1 MTGSFALKPIP
12 SESGIDDKFSPPSVA
27 EDFFLLL
34 YPNRIQA
41 ILCPVGCRNWTT
53 ISKHFLLPDETIL
66 DAIDGKKAEIYGLKF
81 GDETRFAVLDI
92 DKNSQYRN
100 ALELENLQVKF
111 AAVGLIAKP
120 YRSSESGGWH
130 LYIFFEE
137 WANRDQVQH
146 CLSDWLRAHG
156 YEIRNGILEVNPSG
170 MGLRL
175 PLQPGF
181 AWLDSRGNLIQR
193 REELTRDEA
202 LASFLRDLEENK
214 RNWSEAKNRIESELE
229 AIDRS
234 RDRDA
239 LAHQK
244 AIDIDGFEKLF
255 SYRLIAETYEEGRRI
270 WQEGLTKTGQ
280 RHDAIKAIE
289 HYLWHGDEVAGVP
302 ALPATEN
309 DEARYN
315 LILRWLE
322 ERHNGFCNHINR
334 GKWHKV
340 KADIKRACLWRRRSE
355 TYKVRTPY
363 LMSERAI
370 EVLIARSK
378 KSRRMWTMEDLQK
391 GNDGRLA
398 EARRKIKEATEQ
410 LIAQGRRVTLRQL
423 MRMTGC
429 HKETLNKHAD
439 IWKMSSVS
447 ITRVAGDKSPF
458 LDLDQG
464 MGGRAPGPCSEK
476 EKEKEF
482 LDPSDVGD
490 SGDLDVIEDSGS
502 VELAPIVI
510 TPPLLLPGSKPTSEP
525 PASSP
530 SPSGCFASLDAGA
543 QVRRYSGRG
552 SGAAGGS
559 EQEPKQPSSLQDK
572 CKQTGGMDGTL
583 FVILQTYRAE
593 KKQTNPPVWRGR
605 APPVTQRS

>member
-1 MTGSFALKPIP
+1 VTGNFALKPIP

-27 EDFFLLL
+27 EDFFFSL

-53 ISKHFLLPDETIL
+53 ISKQFPLPDETIL
-66 DAIDGKKAEIYGLKF
+66 AAIDGKKSEIYGLKF

-100 ALELENLQVKF
+100 ALELGNLQTKL

-137 WANRDQVQH
+137 WANRDQVQR

-156 YEIRNGILEVNPSG
+156 YEIRNGVLEVNPSG

-175 PLQPGF
+175 PLQSGF
-181 AWLDSRGNLIQR
+181 AWLDNEGNLIR
-193 REELTRDEA
+193 TREELTRDEA
-202 LASFLRDLEENK
+202 IASFVFDLEENK

-244 AIDIDGFEKLF
+244 AIDTDGFEKLF
-255 SYRLIAETYEEGRRI
+255 NYRLIAETYEEGRRI

-289 HYLWHGDEVAGVP
+289 HYLWHGDQIAGVP

-315 LILRWLE
+315 LILRWME

-340 KADIKRACLWRRRSE
+340 KADIKRACFWRRRSE
-355 TYKVRTPY
+355 AFKVRTPY
-363 LMSERAI
+363 PLTERAI

-378 KSRRMWTMEDLQK
+378 RTRRMWTMEDLQK
-391 GNDGRLA
+391 GNEGRLA
-398 EARRKIKEATEQ
+398 EARRKIAEATGQ

-429 HKETLNKHAD
+429 HYDTLNKHAD
-439 IWKMSSVS
+439 IWKVSVVSISSVS
-447 ITRVAGDKSPF
+447 GDQSPF
-458 LDLDQG
+458 LDLDLG
-464 MGGRAPGPCSEK
+464 VGGTAPGSEEEKK
-476 EKEKEF
+476 EI
-482 LDPSDVGD
+482 LDPPGFED
-490 SGDLDVIEDSGS
+490 SGDLDDSEALES

-510 TPPLLLPGSKPTSEP
+510 TPPLLLPGSKPTSEL

-552 SGAAGGS
+552 SGAAGGL
-559 EQEPKQPSSLQDK
+559 EQEPNSQA
-572 CKQTGGMDGTL
+572 TGADTSVV

-593 KKQTNPPVWRGR
+593 KKRTRAPVWRGR

>member
-1 MTGSFALKPIP
+1 M
-12 SESGIDDKFSPPSVA
+12 
-27 EDFFLLL
+27 
-34 YPNRIQA
+34 QA

-53 ISKHFLLPDETIL
+53 ISKHFPLPDETIL
-66 DAIDGKKAEIYGLKF
+66 AAIDGKKSEIYGLKF

-100 ALELENLQVKF
+100 ALELGNLQAKL

-137 WANRDQVQH
+137 WANRDQVQR

-156 YEIRNGILEVNPSG
+156 YEIRNGVLEVNPSG

-175 PLQPGF
+175 PLQSGF
-181 AWLDSRGNLIQR
+181 AWLDNEGNLIR
-193 REELTRDEA
+193 TREELTRDEA
-202 LASFLRDLEENK
+202 IASFVLDLEKNK

-229 AIDRS
+229 AIDRA

-244 AIDIDGFEKLF
+244 AIDTDGFEKLF
-255 SYRLIAETYEEGRRI
+255 NYRLIAETYEEGRRI

-315 LILRWLE
+315 LILRWIE

-340 KADIKRACLWRRRSE
+340 KADIKRACFWRRRSE
-355 TYKVRTPY
+355 AFKVRTPY
-363 LMSERAI
+363 PLTERAI

-378 KSRRMWTMEDLQK
+378 RTRRMWTMEDLQK
-391 GNDGRLA
+391 GNEGRLA
-398 EARRKIKEATEQ
+398 EARRKIAEATGQ

-429 HKETLNKHAD
+429 HYDTLNKHAD
-439 IWKMSSVS
+439 IWKVSVVSISSVS
-447 ITRVAGDKSPF
+447 GDQSPF
-458 LDLDQG
+458 LDLDLG
-464 MGGRAPGPCSEK
+464 VGGTAPGSEEEKK
-476 EKEKEF
+476 EIS
-482 LDPSDVGD
+482 DPPGFED
-490 SGDLDVIEDSGS
+490 SGDLDDSEVLES

-510 TPPLLLPGSKPTSEP
+510 TPPLLLPGSKPTSES

-552 SGAAGGS
+552 SGAAGGL
-559 EQEPKQPSSLQDK
+559 EPKPSSQA
-572 CKQTGGMDGTL
+572 TGADTCAV

-593 KKQTNPPVWRGR
+593 RKQTTAPVWRGR
-605 APPVTQRS
+605 GPPLKL

>member
-1 MTGSFALKPIP
+1 M
-12 SESGIDDKFSPPSVA
+12 
-27 EDFFLLL
+27 
-34 YPNRIQA
+34 QA

-53 ISKHFLLPDETIL
+53 ISKHFPLPDETIL
-66 DAIDGKKAEIYGLKF
+66 AAIDGKKSEIYGLKF

-100 ALELENLQVKF
+100 ALELGNLQTKL

-137 WANRDQVQH
+137 WANRDQVKR

-156 YEIRNGILEVNPSG
+156 YEIRNGVLEVNPSG

-175 PLQPGF
+175 PLQSGF
-181 AWLDSRGNLIQR
+181 AWLDNEGNLIR
-193 REELTRDEA
+193 TREELTRNEA
-202 LASFLRDLEENK
+202 IASFVLDLEKNK

-229 AIDRS
+229 AIDRA

-244 AIDIDGFEKLF
+244 AIDTDGFEKLF
-255 SYRLIAETYEEGRRI
+255 NYRLIAETYEEGRRI

-315 LILRWLE
+315 LILRWIE

-340 KADIKRACLWRRRSE
+340 KADIKRACFWRRRSE
-355 TYKVRTPY
+355 AFKVRTPY
-363 LMSERAI
+363 PLTERAI

-378 KSRRMWTMEDLQK
+378 RTRRMWTMEDLQK
-391 GNDGRLA
+391 GNEGRLA
-398 EARRKIKEATEQ
+398 EARRKIAEATGQ

-429 HKETLNKHAD
+429 HYDTLNKHAD
-439 IWKMSSVS
+439 IWKVSVVSISSVS
-447 ITRVAGDKSPF
+447 GDQSPF
-458 LDLDQG
+458 LDLDLG
-464 MGGRAPGPCSEK
+464 VGGTAPGSEEEKK
-476 EKEKEF
+476 EIS
-482 LDPSDVGD
+482 DPPGFED
-490 SGDLDVIEDSGS
+490 SGDLDDSEVLES

-510 TPPLLLPGSKPTSEP
+510 TPPLLLPGSKPTSES

-552 SGAAGGS
+552 SGAAGGL
-559 EQEPKQPSSLQDK
+559 EPKPSSQA
-572 CKQTGGMDGTL
+572 TGADTCAV
-583 FVILQTYRAE
+583 FVLWLA
-593 KKQTNPPVWRGR
+593 
-605 APPVTQRS
+605 

>member
-1 MTGSFALKPIP
+1 M
-12 SESGIDDKFSPPSVA
+12 
-27 EDFFLLL
+27 
-34 YPNRIQA
+34 
-41 ILCPVGCRNWTT
+41 CPVGCRNWTT
-53 ISKHFLLPDETIL
+53 ISKQFPLPDETIL
-66 DAIDGKKAEIYGLKF
+66 AAIDGKKSEIYGLKF

-100 ALELENLQVKF
+100 ALELGNLQTKL

-137 WANRDQVQH
+137 WANRDQVQR

-156 YEIRNGILEVNPSG
+156 YEIRNGVLEVNPSG

-175 PLQPGF
+175 PLQSGF
-181 AWLDSRGNLIQR
+181 AWLDNEGNLIR
-193 REELTRDEA
+193 TREELTRDEA
-202 LASFLRDLEENK
+202 IASFVFDLEENK

-229 AIDRS
+229 AIDRA

-244 AIDIDGFEKLF
+244 AIDTDGFEKLF
-255 SYRLIAETYEEGRRI
+255 NYRLIAETYEEGRRI

-315 LILRWLE
+315 LILRWIE

-340 KADIKRACLWRRRSE
+340 KADIKRACFWRRRSE
-355 TYKVRTPY
+355 AFKVRTPY
-363 LMSERAI
+363 PLTERAI

-378 KSRRMWTMEDLQK
+378 RTRRMWTMEDLQK
-391 GNDGRLA
+391 GNEGRLA
-398 EARRKIKEATEQ
+398 EARRKIAEATGQ

-429 HKETLNKHAD
+429 HYDTLNKHAD
-439 IWKMSSVS
+439 IWKVSVVSISSVS
-447 ITRVAGDKSPF
+447 GDQSPF
-458 LDLDQG
+458 LDLDLG
-464 MGGRAPGPCSEK
+464 VGGPAPGSEK
-476 EKEKEF
+476 EKKEI
-482 LDPSDVGD
+482 LDPSGFED
-490 SGDLDVIEDSGS
+490 SGDLDDSEVLES

-552 SGAAGGS
+552 SGAAGGL
-559 EQEPKQPSSLQDK
+559 EREPSSRA
-572 CKQTGGMDGTL
+572 TGADAPAM

-593 KKQTNPPVWRGR
+593 KKQTTAPVWRGR
-605 APPVTQRS
+605 GPPLKL

>member
-1 MTGSFALKPIP
+1 M
-12 SESGIDDKFSPPSVA
+12 
-27 EDFFLLL
+27 
-34 YPNRIQA
+34 QA

-53 ISKHFLLPDETIL
+53 ISKHFPLPDETIL
-66 DAIDGKKAEIYGLKF
+66 AAIDGKKSEIYGLKF

-100 ALELENLQVKF
+100 ALELGNLQTKL

-137 WANRDQVQH
+137 WANRDQVQR

-156 YEIRNGILEVNPSG
+156 YEIRNGVLEVNPSG

-181 AWLDSRGNLIQR
+181 AWLDNEGNLIR
-193 REELTRDEA
+193 TREELTRNEA
-202 LASFLRDLEENK
+202 IASFVLDLEKNK

-229 AIDRS
+229 AIDRA

-244 AIDIDGFEKLF
+244 AIDTDGFEKLF

-280 RHDAIKAIE
+280 RHDAIKAIV

-315 LILRWLE
+315 LILRWIE

-340 KADIKRACLWRRRSE
+340 KADIKRACFWRRRSE
-355 TYKVRTPY
+355 AFKVRTPY
-363 LMSERAI
+363 PLTERAI

-378 KSRRMWTMEDLQK
+378 RTRRMWTMEDLQK
-391 GNDGRLA
+391 GNEGRLA
-398 EARRKIKEATEQ
+398 EARRKIAEATGQ
-410 LIAQGRRVTLRQL
+410 LIAQGRQVTLRQL

-429 HKETLNKHAD
+429 HYDTLNKHAD
-439 IWKMSSVS
+439 IWKVSVVSISSVS
-447 ITRVAGDKSPF
+447 GDQSPF
-458 LDLDQG
+458 LDLDLG
-464 MGGRAPGPCSEK
+464 VGGTAPGSEEEKK
-476 EKEKEF
+476 EIS
-482 LDPSDVGD
+482 DPPGFED
-490 SGDLDVIEDSGS
+490 SGDLDDSEVLES

-552 SGAAGGS
+552 SGAAGGL
-559 EQEPKQPSSLQDK
+559 EPKPSSQA
-572 CKQTGGMDGTL
+572 TGADTCAV

-593 KKQTNPPVWRGR
+593 KKQTTAPVWRGR
-605 APPVTQRS
+605 APPVTQRA

>member
-1 MTGSFALKPIP
+1 M
-12 SESGIDDKFSPPSVA
+12 
-27 EDFFLLL
+27 
-34 YPNRIQA
+34 QA

-53 ISKHFLLPDETIL
+53 ISKHFPLPDETIL
-66 DAIDGKKAEIYGLKF
+66 AAIDGKKSEIYGLKF

-100 ALELENLQVKF
+100 ALELGNLQTKL

-137 WANRDQVQH
+137 WANRDQVQR

-156 YEIRNGILEVNPSG
+156 YEIRNGVLEVNPSG

-181 AWLDSRGNLIQR
+181 AWLDNEGNLIR
-193 REELTRDEA
+193 TREELTRNEA
-202 LASFLRDLEENK
+202 IASFVLDLEKNK

-229 AIDRS
+229 AIDRA

-244 AIDIDGFEKLF
+244 AIDTDGFEKLF

-315 LILRWLE
+315 LILRWIE

-340 KADIKRACLWRRRSE
+340 KADIKRACFWRRRSE
-355 TYKVRTPY
+355 AFKVRTPY
-363 LMSERAI
+363 PLTERAI

-378 KSRRMWTMEDLQK
+378 RTRRMWTMEDLQK
-391 GNDGRLA
+391 GNEGRLA
-398 EARRKIKEATEQ
+398 EARRKIAEATGQ
-410 LIAQGRRVTLRQL
+410 LIAQGRQVTLRQL

-429 HKETLNKHAD
+429 HYDTLNKHAD
-439 IWKMSSVS
+439 IWKVSVVSISSVS
-447 ITRVAGDKSPF
+447 GDQSPF
-458 LDLDQG
+458 LDLDLG
-464 MGGRAPGPCSEK
+464 VGGPAPGSEK
-476 EKEKEF
+476 EKKEI
-482 LDPSDVGD
+482 LDPSGFED
-490 SGDLDVIEDSGS
+490 SGDLDDSEVLES

-510 TPPLLLPGSKPTSEP
+510 TPPLLLPGSKPTSES

-552 SGAAGGS
+552 SGAAGGL
-559 EQEPKQPSSLQDK
+559 EPKPSSQA
-572 CKQTGGMDGTL
+572 TGADTCAV

-593 KKQTNPPVWRGR
+593 KKQTTAPVWRGR
-605 APPVTQRS
+605 GPPLKL

>member
-1 MTGSFALKPIP
+1 VTGNFALKPIP

-27 EDFFLLL
+27 EDFWLSL
-34 YPNRIQA
+34 YPNRMQA
-41 ILCPVGCRNWTT
+41 ILCPVGYRNWTT
-53 ISKHFLLPDETIL
+53 ISKHFPLPDETIL
-66 DAIDGKKAEIYGLKF
+66 AAIDGKKSEIYGLKF

-100 ALELENLQVKF
+100 ALELENLQAKL

-156 YEIRNGILEVNPSG
+156 YEIRNGVLEVNPSG

-181 AWLDSRGNLIQR
+181 AWLDNEGNLIR
-193 REELTRDEA
+193 TREELTKDEA
-202 LASFLRDLEENK
+202 IASFVFDLEENK

-244 AIDIDGFEKLF
+244 AIDTDGFEKLF
-255 SYRLIAETYEEGRRI
+255 NYRLIPETYEEGRRI

-315 LILRWLE
+315 LILRWME

-340 KADIKRACLWRRRSE
+340 KADIKRACFWRRRSE
-355 TYKVRTPY
+355 AFKVRTPY
-363 LMSERAI
+363 PLTERAI

-378 KSRRMWTMEDLQK
+378 RTRRMWTMEDLQK
-391 GNDGRLA
+391 GNEGRLA
-398 EARRKIKEATEQ
+398 EARRKIAEATGQ

-429 HKETLNKHAD
+429 HYDTLNKHAD
-439 IWKMSSVS
+439 IWKVSVVSISSVS
-447 ITRVAGDKSPF
+447 GDQSPF
-458 LDLDQG
+458 LDLDLG
-464 MGGRAPGPCSEK
+464 VGGTAPGSEEEKK
-476 EKEKEF
+476 EI
-482 LDPSDVGD
+482 LDPPGFED
-490 SGDLDVIEDSGS
+490 SGDLDDSEALES

-510 TPPLLLPGSKPTSEP
+510 TPPLLLPGSKPTSEL

-552 SGAAGGS
+552 SGAAGGL
-559 EQEPKQPSSLQDK
+559 EQEPNSQA
-572 CKQTGGMDGTL
+572 TGADTSVV

-593 KKQTNPPVWRGR
+593 KKRTRAPVWRGR

>member
-1 MTGSFALKPIP
+1 M
-12 SESGIDDKFSPPSVA
+12 
-27 EDFFLLL
+27 
-34 YPNRIQA
+34 QA

-53 ISKHFLLPDETIL
+53 ISKHFPLPDETIL
-66 DAIDGKKAEIYGLKF
+66 AAIDGKKSEIYGLKF

-100 ALELENLQVKF
+100 ALELGNLQTKL

-137 WANRDQVQH
+137 WANRDQVQR

-156 YEIRNGILEVNPSG
+156 YEIRNGVLEVNPSG

-181 AWLDSRGNLIQR
+181 AWLDNEGNLIR
-193 REELTRDEA
+193 TREELTRNEA
-202 LASFLRDLEENK
+202 IASFVLDLEKNK

-229 AIDRS
+229 AIDRA

-244 AIDIDGFEKLF
+244 AIDTDGFEKLF
-255 SYRLIAETYEEGRRI
+255 NYRLIAETYEEGRRI

-315 LILRWLE
+315 LILRWIE

-340 KADIKRACLWRRRSE
+340 KADIKRACFWRRRSE
-355 TYKVRTPY
+355 AFKVRTPY
-363 LMSERAI
+363 PLTERAI

-378 KSRRMWTMEDLQK
+378 RTRRMWTMEDLQK
-391 GNDGRLA
+391 GNEGRLA
-398 EARRKIKEATEQ
+398 EARRKIAEATGQ
-410 LIAQGRRVTLRQL
+410 LIAQGRQVTLRQL

-429 HKETLNKHAD
+429 HYDTLNKHAD
-439 IWKMSSVS
+439 IWKVSVVSISSVS
-447 ITRVAGDKSPF
+447 GDQSPF
-458 LDLDQG
+458 LDLDLG
-464 MGGRAPGPCSEK
+464 VGGTAPGSEEEKK
-476 EKEKEF
+476 EIS
-482 LDPSDVGD
+482 DPPGFED
-490 SGDLDVIEDSGS
+490 SGDLDDSEVLES

-552 SGAAGGS
+552 SGAAGGL
-559 EQEPKQPSSLQDK
+559 EREPSSRA
-572 CKQTGGMDGTL
+572 TGADAPAM

-593 KKQTNPPVWRGR
+593 KKQTTAPVWRGR
-605 APPVTQRS
+605 GPPLKL

>member
-1 MTGSFALKPIP
+1 M
-12 SESGIDDKFSPPSVA
+12 
-27 EDFFLLL
+27 
-34 YPNRIQA
+34 QA

-53 ISKHFLLPDETIL
+53 ISKHFPLPDETIL
-66 DAIDGKKAEIYGLKF
+66 AAIDGKKSEIYGLKF

-100 ALELENLQVKF
+100 ALELGNLQTKL

-137 WANRDQVQH
+137 WANRDQVQR

-156 YEIRNGILEVNPSG
+156 YEIRNGVLEVNPSG

-181 AWLDSRGNLIQR
+181 AWLDNEGNLIR
-193 REELTRDEA
+193 TREELTRNEA
-202 LASFLRDLEENK
+202 IASFVLDLEKNK

-229 AIDRS
+229 AIDRA

-244 AIDIDGFEKLF
+244 AIDTDGFEKLF
-255 SYRLIAETYEEGRRI
+255 NYRLIAETYEEGRRI

-315 LILRWLE
+315 LILRWIE

-340 KADIKRACLWRRRSE
+340 KADIKRACFWRRRSE
-355 TYKVRTPY
+355 AFKVRTPY
-363 LMSERAI
+363 PLTERAI

-378 KSRRMWTMEDLQK
+378 RTRRMWTMEDLQK
-391 GNDGRLA
+391 GNEGRLA
-398 EARRKIKEATEQ
+398 EARRKIAEATGQ
-410 LIAQGRRVTLRQL
+410 LIAQGRQVTLRQL

-429 HKETLNKHAD
+429 HYDTLNKHAD
-439 IWKMSSVS
+439 IWKVSVVSISSVS
-447 ITRVAGDKSPF
+447 GDQSPF
-458 LDLDQG
+458 LDLDLG
-464 MGGRAPGPCSEK
+464 VGGTAPGSEEEKK
-476 EKEKEF
+476 EIS
-482 LDPSDVGD
+482 DPPGFED
-490 SGDLDVIEDSGS
+490 SGDLDDSEVLES

-552 SGAAGGS
+552 SGAAGGL
-559 EQEPKQPSSLQDK
+559 EPEPSSQA
-572 CKQTGGMDGTL
+572 TGADTCAV

-593 KKQTNPPVWRGR
+593 KKQTTAPVWRGR
-605 APPVTQRS
+605 GPPLKL

>member
-1 MTGSFALKPIP
+1 M
-12 SESGIDDKFSPPSVA
+12 A
-27 EDFFLLL
+27 EDFFFSL

-53 ISKHFLLPDETIL
+53 ISKQFPLPDETIL
-66 DAIDGKKAEIYGLKF
+66 AAIDGKKSEIYGLKF

-100 ALELENLQVKF
+100 ALELGNLQTKL

-137 WANRDQVQH
+137 WANRDQVQR

-156 YEIRNGILEVNPSG
+156 YEIRNGVLEVNPSG

-175 PLQPGF
+175 PLQSGF
-181 AWLDSRGNLIQR
+181 AWLDNEGNLIR
-193 REELTRDEA
+193 TREELTRDEA
-202 LASFLRDLEENK
+202 IASFVFDLEENK

-244 AIDIDGFEKLF
+244 AIDTDGFEKLF
-255 SYRLIAETYEEGRRI
+255 NYRLIAETYEEGRRI

-289 HYLWHGDEVAGVP
+289 HYLWHGDQIAGVP

-315 LILRWLE
+315 LILRWME

-340 KADIKRACLWRRRSE
+340 KADIKRACFWRRRSE

-363 LMSERAI
+363 LMSENAI
-370 EVLIARSK
+370 DALIARSK
-378 KSRRMWTMEDLQK
+378 ATGRIWTMADFEK
-391 GNDGRLA
+391 GNDGRK
-398 EARRKIKEATEQ
+398 EDARKRISKALET
-410 LIAQGRRVTLRQL
+410 LIAKGQRIGRNELARAA
-423 MRMTGC
+423 GC
-429 HKETLNKHAD
+429 SPNT
-439 IWKMSSVS
+439 VS
-447 ITRVAGDKSPF
+447 RHRDLWCLLASGSGDKSPF
-458 LDLDQG
+458 LDLDLG
-464 MGGRAPGPCSEK
+464 VRGGVPGSEEEEK
-476 EKEKEF
+476 EL
-482 LDPSDVGD
+482 LDPPGFED
-490 SGDLDVIEDSGS
+490 SGDLDDSEALES

-510 TPPLLLPGSKPTSEP
+510 TPPLLLPGSEPTSEP

-552 SGAAGGS
+552 SGAAGGL
-559 EQEPKQPSSLQDK
+559 EREPSSRA
-572 CKQTGGMDGTL
+572 TGADAPAM

-593 KKQTNPPVWRGR
+593 KKQTTAPVWRGR
-605 APPVTQRS
+605 GPPLKL

>member
-1 MTGSFALKPIP
+1 M
-12 SESGIDDKFSPPSVA
+12 
-27 EDFFLLL
+27 
-34 YPNRIQA
+34 QA

-53 ISKHFLLPDETIL
+53 ISKHFPLPDQTVL
-66 DAIDGKKAEIYGLKF
+66 DAIDGKKSEIYGLKF

-100 ALELENLQVKF
+100 ALELGNLQAKL

-137 WANRDQVQH
+137 WANRDQVQR

-175 PLQPGF
+175 PLQSGF
-181 AWLDSRGNLIQR
+181 AWLDNEGNLIR
-193 REELTRDEA
+193 TREELTRDEA
-202 LASFLRDLEENK
+202 IASFVLDLDENK

-244 AIDIDGFEKLF
+244 AIDTDGFEKLF
-255 SYRLIAETYEEGRRI
+255 NYRLIAETYEEGRRI

-289 HYLWHGDEVAGVP
+289 HYLWHGDQIAGVP

-315 LILRWLE
+315 LILRWIE
-322 ERHNGFCNHINR
+322 ERHNGFCNHINQ

-340 KADIKRACLWRRRSE
+340 KADIKRACFWRRRSE
-355 TYKVRTPY
+355 AFKVRTPY
-363 LMSERAI
+363 PLTERAI

-378 KSRRMWTMEDLQK
+378 RTRRMWTMEDLQK
-391 GNDGRLA
+391 GNEGRLA
-398 EARRKIKEATEQ
+398 EARRKISEATGQ

-429 HKETLNKHAD
+429 HYDTLNKHAD
-439 IWKMSSVS
+439 IWKVSVVSISSV
-447 ITRVAGDKSPF
+447 TGDQSPF
-458 LDLDQG
+458 LDLDLG
-464 MGGRAPGPCSEK
+464 VGGTAPGSEEEKK
-476 EKEKEF
+476 EI
-482 LDPSDVGD
+482 LDPPTFED
-490 SGDLDVIEDSGS
+490 SGDLDDSEALEA

-530 SPSGCFASLDAGA
+530 SPSGCFASLDAGS

-552 SGAAGGS
+552 SGAAGGL
-559 EQEPKQPSSLQDK
+559 EQEPSSQA
-572 CKQTGGMDGTL
+572 TGADTSIV
-583 FVILQTYRAE
+583 FVILETYRAK
-593 KKQTNPPVWRGR
+593 KKQTNAQAWRGR
-605 APPVTQRS
+605 GPPLRI

>member
-1 MTGSFALKPIP
+1 M
-12 SESGIDDKFSPPSVA
+12 
-27 EDFFLLL
+27 
-34 YPNRIQA
+34 QA

-53 ISKHFLLPDETIL
+53 ISKHFPLPDETIL
-66 DAIDGKKAEIYGLKF
+66 AAIDGKKSEIYGLKF

-100 ALELENLQVKF
+100 ALELGNLQAKL

-137 WANRDQVQH
+137 WANRDQVQR

-156 YEIRNGILEVNPSG
+156 YEIRNGVLEVNPSG

-181 AWLDSRGNLIQR
+181 AWLDNEGNLIR
-193 REELTRDEA
+193 TREELTRNEA
-202 LASFLRDLEENK
+202 IASFVLDLEKNK

-229 AIDRS
+229 AIDRA

-244 AIDIDGFEKLF
+244 AIDTDGFEKLF
-255 SYRLIAETYEEGRRI
+255 NYRLIAETYEEGRRI

-315 LILRWLE
+315 LILRWIE

-340 KADIKRACLWRRRSE
+340 KADIKRACFWRRRSE
-355 TYKVRTPY
+355 AFKVRTPY
-363 LMSERAI
+363 PLTERAI

-378 KSRRMWTMEDLQK
+378 RTRRMWTMEDLQK
-391 GNDGRLA
+391 GNEGRLA
-398 EARRKIKEATEQ
+398 EARRKIAEATGQ
-410 LIAQGRRVTLRQL
+410 LIAQGRQVTLRQL

-429 HKETLNKHAD
+429 HYDTLNKHAD
-439 IWKMSSVS
+439 IWKVSVVSISSVS
-447 ITRVAGDKSPF
+447 GDQSPF
-458 LDLDQG
+458 LDLDLG
-464 MGGRAPGPCSEK
+464 VGGTAPGSEEEKK
-476 EKEKEF
+476 EIS
-482 LDPSDVGD
+482 DPPGFED
-490 SGDLDVIEDSGS
+490 SGDLDDSEVLES

-510 TPPLLLPGSKPTSEP
+510 TPPLLLPGSEPTSEP

-552 SGAAGGS
+552 SGAAGGL
-559 EQEPKQPSSLQDK
+559 EPEPSSQA
-572 CKQTGGMDGTL
+572 TGADTCAV

-593 KKQTNPPVWRGR
+593 KKQTTAPVWRGR
-605 APPVTQRS
+605 GPPLKL

>member
-1 MTGSFALKPIP
+1 M
-12 SESGIDDKFSPPSVA
+12 
-27 EDFFLLL
+27 
-34 YPNRIQA
+34 
-41 ILCPVGCRNWTT
+41 CPVGCRNWTT
-53 ISKHFLLPDETIL
+53 ISKHFPLPDETIL
-66 DAIDGKKAEIYGLKF
+66 DAIDGKKTETYGLKF

-100 ALELENLQVKF
+100 ALELENLQAKL

-137 WANRDQVQH
+137 WANRDQVH
-146 CLSDWLRAHG
+146 RCLSDWLRAHG
-156 YEIRNGILEVNPSG
+156 YEIRNGVLEVNPSG

-181 AWLDSRGNLIQR
+181 AWLDNKSNLIR
-193 REELTRDEA
+193 TREELTRDEA
-202 LASFLRDLEENK
+202 IASFLLDLEENK
-214 RNWSEAKNRIESELE
+214 KNWSEAKNRIASQLDT
-229 AIDRS
+229 IDRS

-244 AIDIDGFEKLF
+244 AIDTEGFEKLF
-255 SYRLIAETYEEGRRI
+255 NYRLIPEKYEEGRRI

-289 HYLWHGDEVAGVP
+289 HYLWHGDESAGVP

-355 TYKVRTPY
+355 TYQVRTPY

-391 GNDGRLA
+391 GNEGRLA
-398 EARRKIKEATEQ
+398 EARLKIRKATEQ
-410 LIAQGRRVTLRQL
+410 LITQGRRVTLRQL

-429 HKETLNKHAD
+429 HKDTLNKHAD
-439 IWKMSSVS
+439 IWKMSSIS
-447 ITRVAGDKSPF
+447 ITRVAGDQSPF
-458 LDLDQG
+458 LDLDLG
-464 MGGRAPGPCSEK
+464 VGGGAPGSEK
-476 EKEKEF
+476 EKEF
-482 LDPSDVGD
+482 FDPACFRD
-490 SGDLDVIEDSGS
+490 SGDLDDSEVIPGS
-502 VELAPIVI
+502 VELAPIDI
-510 TPPLLLPGSKPTSEP
+510 TPPLLLPGEKPTSEP

-543 QVRRYSGRG
+543 QVRRYLGRG

-559 EQEPKQPSSLQDK
+559 EQEPEQPSSLQDK
-572 CKQTGGMDGTL
+572 RKQTGDSSGTV

-593 KKQTNPPVWRGR
+593 KKQTIGPVWKVRG
-605 APPVTQRS
+605 PPVTQRL

>member
-1 MTGSFALKPIP
+1 M
-12 SESGIDDKFSPPSVA
+12 
-27 EDFFLLL
+27 
-34 YPNRIQA
+34 QA
-41 ILCPVGCRNWTT
+41 ILCPVGYRNWTT
-53 ISKHFLLPDETIL
+53 ISKHFPLPDETIL
-66 DAIDGKKAEIYGLKF
+66 AAIDGKKSEIYGLKF

-100 ALELENLQVKF
+100 ALELENLQAKL

-156 YEIRNGILEVNPSG
+156 YEIRNGVLEVNPSG

-181 AWLDSRGNLIQR
+181 AWLDNEGNLIR
-193 REELTRDEA
+193 TREELTKDEA
-202 LASFLRDLEENK
+202 IASFVFDLEENK

-244 AIDIDGFEKLF
+244 AIDTDGFEKLF
-255 SYRLIAETYEEGRRI
+255 NYRLIPETYEEGRRI

-315 LILRWLE
+315 LILRWME

-340 KADIKRACLWRRRSE
+340 KADIKRACFWRRRSE
-355 TYKVRTPY
+355 AFKVRTPY
-363 LMSERAI
+363 PLTERAI

-378 KSRRMWTMEDLQK
+378 RTRRMWTMEDLQK
-391 GNDGRLA
+391 GNEGRLA
-398 EARRKIKEATEQ
+398 EARRKIAEATGQ

-429 HKETLNKHAD
+429 HYDTLNKHAD
-439 IWKMSSVS
+439 IWKVSVVSISSVS
-447 ITRVAGDKSPF
+447 GDQSPF
-458 LDLDQG
+458 LDLDLG
-464 MGGRAPGPCSEK
+464 VGGTAPGSEEEKK
-476 EKEKEF
+476 EI
-482 LDPSDVGD
+482 LDPPGFED
-490 SGDLDVIEDSGS
+490 SGDLDDSEALES

-510 TPPLLLPGSKPTSEP
+510 TPPLLLPGSKPTSEL

-552 SGAAGGS
+552 SGAAGGL
-559 EQEPKQPSSLQDK
+559 EQEPNSQA
-572 CKQTGGMDGTL
+572 TGADTSVV

-593 KKQTNPPVWRGR
+593 KKRTRAPVWRGR

>member
-1 MTGSFALKPIP
+1 M
-12 SESGIDDKFSPPSVA
+12 
-27 EDFFLLL
+27 
-34 YPNRIQA
+34 QA

-53 ISKHFLLPDETIL
+53 ISKHFPLPDETIL
-66 DAIDGKKAEIYGLKF
+66 AAIDGKKSEIYGLKF

-100 ALELENLQVKF
+100 ALELGNLQAKL

-137 WANRDQVQH
+137 WANRDQVQR

-156 YEIRNGILEVNPSG
+156 YEIRNGVLEVNPSG

-181 AWLDSRGNLIQR
+181 AWLDNEGNLIR
-193 REELTRDEA
+193 TREELTRNEA
-202 LASFLRDLEENK
+202 IASFVLDLEKNK

-244 AIDIDGFEKLF
+244 AIDTDGFEKLF
-255 SYRLIAETYEEGRRI
+255 NYRLIAETYEEGRRI

-315 LILRWLE
+315 LILRWIE

-340 KADIKRACLWRRRSE
+340 KADIKRACFWRRRSE
-355 TYKVRTPY
+355 AFKVRTPY
-363 LMSERAI
+363 PLTERAI

-378 KSRRMWTMEDLQK
+378 RTRRMWTMEDLQK
-391 GNDGRLA
+391 GNEGRLA
-398 EARRKIKEATEQ
+398 EARRKIAEATGQ
-410 LIAQGRRVTLRQL
+410 LIAQGRQVTLRQL

-429 HKETLNKHAD
+429 HYDTLNKHAD
-439 IWKMSSVS
+439 IWKVSVVSISSVS
-447 ITRVAGDKSPF
+447 GDQSPF
-458 LDLDQG
+458 LDLDLG
-464 MGGRAPGPCSEK
+464 VGGTAPGSEEEKK
-476 EKEKEF
+476 EIS
-482 LDPSDVGD
+482 DPPGFED
-490 SGDLDVIEDSGS
+490 SGDLDDSEVLES

-510 TPPLLLPGSKPTSEP
+510 TPPLLLPGSKPTSES

-552 SGAAGGS
+552 SGAAGGL
-559 EQEPKQPSSLQDK
+559 EPKPSSQA
-572 CKQTGGMDGTL
+572 TGADTCAV

-593 KKQTNPPVWRGR
+593 KKQTNAPVWRGR
-605 APPVTQRS
+605 APPVTQRA

>member
-1 MTGSFALKPIP
+1 M
-12 SESGIDDKFSPPSVA
+12 
-27 EDFFLLL
+27 
-34 YPNRIQA
+34 QA

-53 ISKHFLLPDETIL
+53 ISKHFPLPDETIL
-66 DAIDGKKAEIYGLKF
+66 AAIDGKKSEIYGLKF

-100 ALELENLQVKF
+100 ALELGNLQTKL

-137 WANRDQVQH
+137 WANRDQVQR

-156 YEIRNGILEVNPSG
+156 YEIRNGVLEVNPSG

-181 AWLDSRGNLIQR
+181 AWLDNEGNLIR
-193 REELTRDEA
+193 TREELTRNEA
-202 LASFLRDLEENK
+202 IASFVLDLEKNK

-229 AIDRS
+229 AIDRA

-244 AIDIDGFEKLF
+244 AIDTDGFEKLF
-255 SYRLIAETYEEGRRI
+255 NYRLIAETYEEGRRI

-315 LILRWLE
+315 LILRWIE

-340 KADIKRACLWRRRSE
+340 KADIKRACFWRRRSE
-355 TYKVRTPY
+355 AFKVRTPY
-363 LMSERAI
+363 PLTERAI

-378 KSRRMWTMEDLQK
+378 RTRRMWTMEDLQK
-391 GNDGRLA
+391 GNEGRLA
-398 EARRKIKEATEQ
+398 EARRKIAEDTGQ
-410 LIAQGRRVTLRQL
+410 LIAQGRQVTLRQL

-429 HKETLNKHAD
+429 HYDTLNKHAD
-439 IWKMSSVS
+439 IWKVSVVSISSVS
-447 ITRVAGDKSPF
+447 GDQSPF
-458 LDLDQG
+458 LDLDLG
-464 MGGRAPGPCSEK
+464 VGGTAPGSEEEKK
-476 EKEKEF
+476 EIS
-482 LDPSDVGD
+482 DPPGFED
-490 SGDLDVIEDSGS
+490 SGDLDDSEVLES

-510 TPPLLLPGSKPTSEP
+510 TPPLLLPGSEPTSEP

-552 SGAAGGS
+552 SGAAGGL
-559 EQEPKQPSSLQDK
+559 EPEPSSQA
-572 CKQTGGMDGTL
+572 TGADTCAV

-593 KKQTNPPVWRGR
+593 KKQTTAPVWRGR
-605 APPVTQRS
+605 GPPLKL

>member
-1 MTGSFALKPIP
+1 M
-12 SESGIDDKFSPPSVA
+12 
-27 EDFFLLL
+27 
-34 YPNRIQA
+34 QA

-66 DAIDGKKAEIYGLKF
+66 AAIDGKKSEIYGLKF

-100 ALELENLQVKF
+100 ALELGNLQAKL

-137 WANRDQVQH
+137 WANRDQVQR
-146 CLSDWLRAHG
+146 CLSDWLRALS
-156 YEIRNGILEVNPSG
+156 YEIRNGVLEVNPSG

-181 AWLDSRGNLIQR
+181 AWLDNEGNLIR
-193 REELTRDEA
+193 TREELTRDEA
-202 LASFLRDLEENK
+202 IASFAFDLEENK

-244 AIDIDGFEKLF
+244 AIDTDGFEKLF
-255 SYRLIAETYEEGRRI
+255 NYRLIAETYEEGRRI

-289 HYLWHGDEVAGVP
+289 HYLWHGDQIAGVP

-315 LILRWLE
+315 VILRWLE

-340 KADIKRACLWRRRSE
+340 KADIKRACYWRRRSE
-355 TYKVRTPY
+355 AFQVRTPY
-363 LMSERAI
+363 PLTERAI

-378 KSRRMWTMEDLQK
+378 RTRRMWTMEDLQK
-391 GNDGRLA
+391 GNEGRLA
-398 EARRKIKEATEQ
+398 EARRKIAEATGQ
-410 LIAQGRRVTLRQL
+410 LTAQGRRVTLRQL

-429 HKETLNKHAD
+429 HYDTLNKHAD
-439 IWKMSSVS
+439 IWKVSVVSISSVS
-447 ITRVAGDKSPF
+447 GDQSPF
-458 LDLDQG
+458 LDLDLG
-464 MGGRAPGPCSEK
+464 VGGSAPAGLEEEK
-476 EKEKEF
+476 KEF
-482 LDPSDVGD
+482 LDPPGFGD
-490 SGDLDVIEDSGS
+490 SGDFDASEVLES

-510 TPPLLLPGSKPTSEP
+510 TPPLLLPGSEPTSEP

-552 SGAAGGS
+552 SGAAGGL
-559 EQEPKQPSSLQDK
+559 EQEPGRLSSQA
-572 CKQTGGMDGTL
+572 TGADTYAV

-593 KKQTNPPVWRGR
+593 KKQTTAPVWRGR
-605 APPVTQRS
+605 GPPLKL

>member
-1 MTGSFALKPIP
+1 M
-12 SESGIDDKFSPPSVA
+12 
-27 EDFFLLL
+27 
-34 YPNRIQA
+34 
-41 ILCPVGCRNWTT
+41 CPVGCRNWTT
-53 ISKHFLLPDETIL
+53 ISKQFPLPDETIL
-66 DAIDGKKAEIYGLKF
+66 AAIDGKKSEIYGLKF

-100 ALELENLQVKF
+100 ALELGNLQTKL

-137 WANRDQVQH
+137 WANRDQVQR

-156 YEIRNGILEVNPSG
+156 YEIRNGVLEVNPSG

-181 AWLDSRGNLIQR
+181 AWLDNEGNLIR
-193 REELTRDEA
+193 TREELTRNEA
-202 LASFLRDLEENK
+202 IASFVLDLEKNK

-229 AIDRS
+229 AIDRA

-244 AIDIDGFEKLF
+244 AIDTDGFEKLF

-315 LILRWLE
+315 LILRWIE

-340 KADIKRACLWRRRSE
+340 KADIKRACFWRRRSE
-355 TYKVRTPY
+355 AFKVRTPY
-363 LMSERAI
+363 PLTERAI

-378 KSRRMWTMEDLQK
+378 RTRRMWTMEDLQK
-391 GNDGRLA
+391 GNEGRLA
-398 EARRKIKEATEQ
+398 EARRKIAEATGQ
-410 LIAQGRRVTLRQL
+410 LIAQGRQVTLRQL

-429 HKETLNKHAD
+429 HYDTLNKHAD
-439 IWKMSSVS
+439 IWKVSVVSISSVS
-447 ITRVAGDKSPF
+447 GDQSPF
-458 LDLDQG
+458 LDLDLG
-464 MGGRAPGPCSEK
+464 VGGTAPGSEEEKK
-476 EKEKEF
+476 EIS
-482 LDPSDVGD
+482 DPPGFED
-490 SGDLDVIEDSGS
+490 SGDLDDSEVLES

-510 TPPLLLPGSKPTSEP
+510 TPPLLLPGSKPTSES

-552 SGAAGGS
+552 SGAAGGL
-559 EQEPKQPSSLQDK
+559 EREPSSRA
-572 CKQTGGMDGTL
+572 TGADAPAM

-593 KKQTNPPVWRGR
+593 KKQTTAPVWRGR
-605 APPVTQRS
+605 GPPLKL

>member
-1 MTGSFALKPIP
+1 M
-12 SESGIDDKFSPPSVA
+12 A
-27 EDFFLLL
+27 EEFFLSL

-53 ISKHFLLPDETIL
+53 ISKHFPLPDETIL
-66 DAIDGKKAEIYGLKF
+66 DAIDGKKTETYGLKF

-100 ALELENLQVKF
+100 ALELENLQAKL

-137 WANRDQVQH
+137 WANRDQVQR
-146 CLSDWLRAHG
+146 CLSDWLRAQG
-156 YEIRNGILEVNPSG
+156 YEIRNGVLEVNPSG

-181 AWLDSRGNLIQR
+181 AWLDNEGNLIRTRQ
-193 REELTRDEA
+193 ELTRDEA
-202 LASFLRDLEENK
+202 IASFVFDLEENK

-234 RDRDA
+234 HDRDA

-244 AIDIDGFEKLF
+244 AIDTDGFEKLF
-255 SYRLIAETYEEGRRI
+255 NYRLIHETYEEGRRI

-315 LILRWLE
+315 LILRWIE

-334 GKWHKV
+334 GKWHKI
-340 KADIKRACLWRRRSE
+340 KADIKRACFWRRRSE
-355 TYKVRTPY
+355 AFKVRTPY
-363 LMSERAI
+363 PLTERAI

-378 KSRRMWTMEDLQK
+378 KSKRMWTMEDLQK
-391 GNDGRLA
+391 GNEGRLA
-398 EARRKIKEATEQ
+398 EARRKIAEATGQ

-439 IWKMSSVS
+439 IWKMSGVS
-447 ITRVAGDKSPF
+447 ITRVAGDQSPF
-458 LDLDQG
+458 LDLDLG
-464 MGGRAPGPCSEK
+464 VGGSAPGSKEEK
-476 EKEKEF
+476 KEI
-482 LDPSDVGD
+482 LDPPHFGD
-490 SGDLDVIEDSGS
+490 SEDLDASEVLDS

-543 QVRRYSGRG
+543 VSWRIIFPDSWRILFPLCNGFVCQNSNDRCSPDFKF
-552 SGAAGGS
+552 AGNIRLVHALG
-559 EQEPKQPSSLQDK
+559 KQPFDFGLMPSCCSRSSVWQSFALS
-572 CKQTGGMDGTL
+572 MAYASFNSL
-583 FVILQTYRAE
+583 F
-593 KKQTNPPVWRGR
+593 
-605 APPVTQRS
+605 